1 MVSLLDLA
9 VVFTNNFA
17 DDVKPRARRTF
28 TLIAK
33 SLQTLSNMASFG
45 TKEAWMEP
53 MNAFLMQNR
62 ESFKTFID
70 DMCYVPV
77 PLTPGDPMSPGASPT
92 YGPGVLSAD
101 THLSYTT
108 PMTIMQRLPPTSR
121 EGFPS
126 LPYLIDQARAFAEL
140 IQLWLEATTLLSN
153 GTEAGG
159 SARSHAEVVAAIQ
172 ASEGDLTAFHE
183 ICTSLHKRTQ
193 ECLNRAE
200 RAERPN
206 SALSFRWEELIDQLQ
221 TTNVQSGDEELT
233 AAQLAAR
240 ELRAPALQGLPGDR
254 STIMPSIPP
263 EGLKHERE
271 WDVGAESQEDSDDHA
286 NMTRLY
292 DPTPPQSSVQSTFE
306 FGSTRDRPG
315 SSGVMSSL
323 RDSLRRAQAVQSRG
337 SLNDS
342 PGHSVSAS
350 ASTSNVSSDTEASTS
365 TTALPNYQRE
375 LMHRER
381 REAAKAQIKQEVEAA
396 RMREGAKE
404 RDKERRRGVKTPIV
418 SALRRKERREREG
431 GGSAGSYGSAGSGGG
446 GASTSYGS

>member
-1 MVSLLDLA
+1 
-9 VVFTNNFA
+9 
-17 DDVKPRARRTF
+17 
-28 TLIAK
+28 
-33 SLQTLSNMASFG
+33 
-45 TKEAWMEP
+45 MEP
-53 MNAFLMQNR
+53 MNAFLTQNR
-62 ESFKTFID
+62 ESFKGFID

-77 PLTPGDPMSPGASPT
+77 PLTPATPMSPGASPT

-140 IQLWLEATTLLSN
+140 IQLWLEATTLLS
-153 GTEAGG
+153 GATETAG
-159 SARSHAEVVAAIQ
+159 SAKSHAEVMAAIR
-172 ASEGDLTAFHE
+172 ASEGDLVAFHE
-183 ICTSLHKRTQ
+183 ICTTLHKRTQ

-221 TTNVQSGDEELT
+221 TTNTQGSDDEPT

-240 ELRAPALQGLPGDR
+240 DLRISPELEGLPGDR
-254 STIMPSIPP
+254 STIIPGIPSDRPP
-263 EGLKHERE
+263 HERE
-271 WDVGAESQEDSDDHA
+271 WDMSADNSHDEHDDDEHDH
-286 NMTRLY
+286 MTRLY

-337 SLNDS
+337 SNSHSHHINDS
-342 PGHSVSAS
+342 PGRSIPVSASAS
-350 ASTSNVSSDTEASTS
+350 ASTSNVSSDTEASNS
-365 TTALPNYQRE
+365 TTALPSYSREVEHRQR
-375 LMHRER
+375 RA
-381 REAAKAQIKQEVEAA
+381 AAKAQIRQEVEAA
-396 RMREGAKE
+396 RVREGQREREKE
-404 RDKERRRGVKTPIV
+404 GKGRRGVKTPIV

-431 GGSAGSYGSAGSGGG
+431 GGGGGSGAGSF
-446 GASTSYGS
+446 